1 MKRAALIYIVLCICA
16 LPVESVMPVSH
27 VQTTVFSVLPVIQ
40 THGIMSP
47 LAVVAFSATHM
58 GLAGHPV
65 PGLEIFYALSHFY
78 NLSGPFVS
86 HNKGIVGG
94 QLANLYPP

>member
-1 MKRAALIYIVLCICA
+1 
-16 LPVESVMPVSH
+16 
-27 VQTTVFSVLPVIQ
+27 
-40 THGIMSP
+40 MSP

-94 QLANLYPP
+94 PVGKFISAVNHFGVGTANGNGFNPA